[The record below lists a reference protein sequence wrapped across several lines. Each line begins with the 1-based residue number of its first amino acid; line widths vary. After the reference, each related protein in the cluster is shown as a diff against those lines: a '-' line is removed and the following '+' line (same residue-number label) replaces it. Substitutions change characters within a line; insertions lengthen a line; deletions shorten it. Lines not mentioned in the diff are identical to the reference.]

1 MCNRQDRRFAVCST
15 RYCRAKDHSLSTVL
29 HFVVWV
35 VTSYQDLVLFVD
47 VYTIQVEV
55 TSYCQITH
63 TTYLKIGPFQ
73 GQKFYIYLCLE
84 LLLYIFI
91 IVNDNKLSAINV
103 FSVFHTSIQ

>member
-1 MCNRQDRRFAVCST
+1 MHCA
-15 RYCRAKDHSLSTVL
+15 SLY
-29 HFVVWV
+29 VVWV
-35 VTSYQDLVLFVD
+35 VTSYKDLVLFVD

-55 TSYCQITH
+55 MSYCQITH

-73 GQKFYIYLCLE
+73 GQKFYIYFCLE

-91 IVNDNKLSAINV
+91 VMNYNKLSAINV